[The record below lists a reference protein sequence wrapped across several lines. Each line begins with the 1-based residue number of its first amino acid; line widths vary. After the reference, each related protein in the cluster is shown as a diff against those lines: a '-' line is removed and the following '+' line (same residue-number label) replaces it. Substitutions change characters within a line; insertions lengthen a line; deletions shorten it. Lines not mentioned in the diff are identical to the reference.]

1 MAIYFKR
8 WALIQY
14 YIIYFI
20 AQIVAIFF
28 FLVIGS
34 SFRFPQETPTG
45 VLLAPVLFWQ
55 TFSLWFF
62 STSLLPGS

>member
-28 FLVIGS
+28 FGYW
-34 SFRFPQETPTG
+34 E
-45 VLLAPVLFWQ
+45 LF
-55 TFSLWFF
+55 
-62 STSLLPGS
+62 